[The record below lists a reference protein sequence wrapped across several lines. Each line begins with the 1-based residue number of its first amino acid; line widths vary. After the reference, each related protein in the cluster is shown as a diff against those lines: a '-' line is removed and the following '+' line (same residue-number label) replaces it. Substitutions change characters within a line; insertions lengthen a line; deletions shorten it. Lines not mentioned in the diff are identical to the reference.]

1 MDMLFIHYTYC
12 FYTMYVWLYIFASL
26 FTMRIQICVTW
37 CIIFEIQHAIC
48 ITDVLRILHRCSDF
62 ASIILAP
69 WAFLQTGETVV
80 PFGRFSFGMFIV
92 LVAWFPTGRSR
103 VFSLGLPVYWENTW
117 MTYQER
123 PSTGVVSQSY
133 PVFFWS
139 FDFVSFFLVLDE
151 TSYAIH

>member
-1 MDMLFIHYTYC
+1 
-12 FYTMYVWLYIFASL
+12 
-26 FTMRIQICVTW
+26 
-37 CIIFEIQHAIC
+37 
-48 ITDVLRILHRCSDF
+48 
-62 ASIILAP
+62 
-69 WAFLQTGETVV
+69 
-80 PFGRFSFGMFIV
+80 
-92 LVAWFPTGRSR
+92 
-103 VFSLGLPVYWENTW
+103 